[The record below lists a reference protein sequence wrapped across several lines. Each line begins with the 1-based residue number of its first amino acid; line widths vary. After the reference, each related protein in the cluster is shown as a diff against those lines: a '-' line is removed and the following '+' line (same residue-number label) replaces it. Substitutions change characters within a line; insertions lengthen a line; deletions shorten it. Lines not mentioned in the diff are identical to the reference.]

1 MQRQPTV
8 SVIITNYNGA
18 SFLIRALASVLQ
30 EEERDFEIILVDD
43 CSEDNSLSLV
53 ESKFGCERR
62 LRLIR
67 LEKNVGVA
75 EARNI
80 GARSSK
86 GKFLFFLDNDTKLK
100 KGWFQEI
107 KRFFRR
113 FQGTG
118 AAQVK
123 LLKMGTKNF
132 DYAGDLIT
140 PFCFLAER
148 ARSVADRGQFDQND
162 RIFAGKSAGMI
173 VRREV
178 FDTVGGFDSDYRIF
192 WEDTDF
198 FWRVWLSGWEVRFL
212 PSVVVWHAYGTGE
225 KKLDVYLRNK
235 IFLRGCAN
243 MLTSLV
249 KNLEAAR
256 LFVVLPIVVISWL
269 ILAGLFLLRLRV
281 DRGWAIV
288 NGLFLSL
295 VNLPA
300 TLKKR
305 KTIQKQRKIS
315 DRELFATVG
324 TTRTVTYYF
333 GKAYAYIT
341 GKPF

>member
-1 MQRQPTV
+1 MEEKPIV

-18 SFLIRALASVLQ
+18 RFVIKTLASVLQ
-30 EEERDFEIILVDD
+30 EEGENFEIIFVDD

-53 ESKFGCERR
+53 ESKFSREKR

-67 LEKNVGVA
+67 LKKNVGA
-75 EARNI
+75 ARARNI

-100 KGWFQEI
+100 KGWLQEI
-107 KRFFRR
+107 NRFFKK
-113 FQGTG
+113 FQSTG

-123 LLKMGTKNF
+123 LLKMDTREF
-132 DYAGDLIT
+132 DYAGDFIS
-140 PFCFLAER
+140 PFCFLVER
-148 ARSVADRGQFDQND
+148 ARSVVDKGQFDQND

-178 FDTVGGFDSDYRIF
+178 FNTVGGFDDDYRIF

-198 FWRVWLSGWEVRFL
+198 FWRVWLLGWEVRFL
-212 PSVVVWHAYGTGE
+212 PSVIVWHAYGTGE
-225 KKLDVYLRNK
+225 KEFDVYLRNK

-243 MLTSLV
+243 MLTSLI
-249 KNLEAAR
+249 KNLEATR
-256 LFVVLPIVVISWL
+256 LLVVLPIVVTSWL
-269 ILAGLFLLRLRV
+269 ILAAFFLLRLKV
-281 DRGWAIV
+281 NRGWAIV

-295 VNLPA
+295 VSLPA

-305 KTIQKQRKIS
+305 KMIQKQRKIS
-315 DRELFATVG
+315 DSELFATVG
-324 TTRTVTYYF
+324 TTKSIAYYF
-333 GKAYAYIT
+333 AKAYAYIT
-341 GKPF
+341 GRPF